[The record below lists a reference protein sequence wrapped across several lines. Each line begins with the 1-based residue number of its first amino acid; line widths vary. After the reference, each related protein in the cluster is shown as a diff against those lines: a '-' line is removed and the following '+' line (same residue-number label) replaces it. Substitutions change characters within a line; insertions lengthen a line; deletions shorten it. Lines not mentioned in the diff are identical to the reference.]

1 MSCCFTHVVSNLK
14 CFKPREILM
23 KKKLQTLGIIIQ
35 SMSIKTYV
43 SNLNNPFHTG
53 FFNLCNIDI
62 LVQIFFFFRNCLG
75 NCRMFRSMAHLNQF
89 DANSN
94 PLVVTTKMY
103 LDIINICHRETSCLV
118 EKHSLMLY
126 LLTY

>member
-1 MSCCFTHVVSNLK
+1 
-14 CFKPREILM
+14 M

-62 LVQIFFFFRNCLG
+62 LVHIFFLIFFLETALEIVGCLEAWLTLT
-75 NCRMFRSMAHLNQF
+75 N
-89 DANSN
+89 
-94 PLVVTTKMY
+94 
-103 LDIINICHRETSCLV
+103 
-118 EKHSLMLY
+118 LMPTAIL
-126 LLTY
+126 

>member
-1 MSCCFTHVVSNLK
+1 
-14 CFKPREILM
+14 M

-62 LVQIFFFFRNCLG
+62 LVQFFFFFLETALEIVGCLEAWLTLT
-75 NCRMFRSMAHLNQF
+75 N
-89 DANSN
+89 
-94 PLVVTTKMY
+94 
-103 LDIINICHRETSCLV
+103 
-118 EKHSLMLY
+118 LMPTAIL
-126 LLTY
+126 